1 MKDKKHIIVFRLS
14 AMGDVAMT
22 VPVIK
27 ALVQQHPTV
36 KITVVS
42 KAFLAPLFKDI
53 ENVDFFAAE
62 VTSKHKGFK
71 GLIRLY
77 KELKKLQ
84 PTHFADLHNVLR
96 SKVVRTLFQF
106 FSSIKVSKIDK
117 GRKEKKLLTA
127 EAKKTIQQLKTSHQ
141 RYVDVFNDLGF
152 PINLKKVILDTL
164 PLNSVNISKL
174 GNKTKPWIGI
184 APFAAFESKTYPL
197 DLLEK
202 VIDQLAKNDI
212 QLFLFGGK
220 NDSETLEKLE
230 EKYNNTISLAGK
242 LNGLQNELNVIEN
255 LDIMLSMDS
264 GNAHL
269 AAMKNIK
276 TITLWGNTHPYA
288 GFAPFNQP
296 EDFCILPDLEKFPLL
311 PCSIYGNKTFDG
323 YEDVMRSIHPD
334 EIVNKITSLL

>member
-1 MKDKKHIIVFRLS
+1 MKKKKHIIVFRLS

-27 ALVQQHPTV
+27 ALIQQNPDV

-42 KAFLAPLFKDI
+42 KKFLAPLFKNI
-53 ENVDFFAAE
+53 GNVSFFTAE
-62 VTSKHKGFK
+62 VNERHKGFF
-71 GLIRLY
+71 GLVRLY
-77 KELKKLQ
+77 KDLKKLK

-106 FSSIKVSKIDK
+106 FSSIKVFKIDK

-127 EAKKTIQQLKTSHQ
+127 ETKKTIQQLKTSHQ
-141 RYVDVFNDLGF
+141 RYVDVFSDLGF
-152 PINLKKVILDTL
+152 SINLNKVILNTS
-164 PLNSVNISKL
+164 PLNSANISKL

-184 APFAAFESKTYPL
+184 APFAAFDSKTYPL
-197 DLLEK
+197 DLLEQ
-202 VIDQLAKNDI
+202 VIDQLTKNDI
-212 QLFLFGGK
+212 QIFLFGGK
-220 NDSETLEKLE
+220 NDTKILEELEK
-230 EKYNNTISLAGK
+230 KYSNTISLAGK

-296 EDFCILPDLEKFPLL
+296 KDFCILPDLDKYPLL
-311 PCSIYGNKTFDG
+311 PCSIYGNKTFEG
-323 YEDVMRSIHPD
+323 YEDVMRSISP
-334 EIVNKITSLL
+334 EIISEKILSLL

>member
-1 MKDKKHIIVFRLS
+1 
-14 AMGDVAMT
+14 MT

-27 ALVQQHPTV
+27 ALTQQHPTI

-42 KAFLAPLFKDI
+42 KAFLAPLFEGI
-53 ENVDFFAAE
+53 EHVDFFAAE
-62 VTSKHKGFK
+62 VTSKHKGLY
-71 GLIRLY
+71 GLFRLY
-77 KELKKLQ
+77 QELKKLQ

-96 SKVVRTLFQF
+96 SKVVRTFFQL
-106 FSSIKVSKIDK
+106 FSSIKVSTIDK

-127 EAKKTIQQLKTSHQ
+127 ETTKTIQQLKTSHQ
-141 RYVDVFNDLGF
+141 RYVDVFSDLGF
-152 PINLKKVILDTL
+152 TIDLKKVILDTY

-184 APFAAFESKTYPL
+184 APFAAFQSKTYPL
-197 DLLEK
+197 DLLEQ
-202 VIDQLAKNDI
+202 VINQLTKNDI
-212 QLFLFGGK
+212 QLFLFGGN
-220 NDSETLEKLE
+220 NDREALEKIE
-230 EKYNNTISLAGK
+230 KKYNNTTSLAGK
-242 LNGLQNELNVIEN
+242 LNGLRNELNIIEN

-269 AAMKNIK
+269 AAMKNVK

-323 YEDVMRSIHPD
+323 YENVMRSISPD
-334 EIVNKITSLL
+334 KIVKKIASLL